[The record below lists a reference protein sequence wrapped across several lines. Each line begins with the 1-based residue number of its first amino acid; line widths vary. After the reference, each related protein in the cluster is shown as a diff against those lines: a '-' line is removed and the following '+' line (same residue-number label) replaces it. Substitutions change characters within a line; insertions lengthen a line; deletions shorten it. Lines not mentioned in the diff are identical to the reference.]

1 VSAAGRFSGARWLVF
16 LPTKFELSNLEVP
29 FDCEL
34 LVAQWGGNV
43 TQLSEVY
50 RSNPELPL
58 EVRHFGDWSQGSR
71 RNWPSFGMYR
81 RRTSL
86 DGHVIKA
93 AILEDV
99 HLYFQARKHCTMM
112 TFITWTLSQVLLV

>member
-1 VSAAGRFSGARWLVF
+1 M
-16 LPTKFELSNLEVP
+16 FELSNLDVP

-34 LVAQWGGNV
+34 LVAQWGGEV
-43 TQLSEVY
+43 TRLSEVY
-50 RSNPELPL
+50 RVSPQLPL
-58 EVRHFGDWSQGSR
+58 QVRHFGDWSPGSR
-71 RNWPSFGMYR
+71 RNWPSFGLYR

-99 HLYFQARKHCTMM
+99 CLYDQAREN
-112 TFITWTLSQVLLV
+112 

>member
-16 LPTKFELSNLEVP
+16 LPPNFELSNLEVP

-34 LVAQWGGNV
+34 LVAQWGGDV
-43 TQLSEVY
+43 TRLSEVY
-50 RSNPELPL
+50 RSTPELPL
-58 EVRHFGDWSQGSR
+58 QVRHFGDWSLGFR

-99 HLYFQARKHCTMM
+99 RLYFLARKHCILT
-112 TFITWTLSQVLLV
+112 TFINWTLGLLLLV

>member
-1 VSAAGRFSGARWLVF
+1 M
-16 LPTKFELSNLEVP
+16 FELSNLEVP

-34 LVAQWGGNV
+34 LVAQWGGKV
-43 TQLSEVY
+43 TRLSEVY
-50 RSNPELPL
+50 RASPELPL
-58 EVRHFGDWSQGSR
+58 QVWHFGDWSLGSH
-71 RNWPSFGMYR
+71 RNWPSFGLYR

-99 HLYFQARKHCTMM
+99 RLYFQVLKHYIMT
-112 TFITWTLSQVLLV
+112 TFITCTLGQVLLV